1 MKKIYQLINRL
12 YERPLL
18 LCITLSLLL
27 NLVIES
33 LSRRSIIGGFVHL
46 FTHPANFLYNS
57 LIILLTLSLALLI
70 KRRTF
75 ALSLVTFGWLGL
87 GIADCII
94 RGFRTTPLRAVDFR
108 VIKSAISLINIY
120 FNPLELVLIIAA
132 IALVIAGI
140 VYIWI
145 KAPKQRSYSF
155 RGFMMVSIIGIAL
168 ILATDVSAKAG
179 VISTTFEN
187 IANAYENYGFAYCF
201 SRSVVDIGIN
211 KPDGYSEEMVD
222 NISDK
227 IGAEDTAPLETPN
240 IVMLQLE
247 SFFDVARLKNI
258 TFSEDPIPV
267 FHSLLE
273 NNSSG
278 LFKAPVIGAGTANT
292 EFEVITQMS
301 TEFFGA
307 GEYPYTT
314 ILQESTSES
323 VPYNLKELGYTAHA
337 IHNNTGTFYDRN
349 LIYSML
355 GFDTFTSS
363 EYMKDLEET
372 PLGWYK
378 DKVLINSILDALNST
393 DGQDYLYTVSVQGHG
408 KYPTTPVE
416 YDKTISVNSEDLTE
430 GEINAME
437 YYVNQLKEMDS
448 FIENLT
454 KALDSYEEPVV
465 LVLYGDHLPSLNI
478 QDEDL
483 STGDT
488 YTTEY
493 VIWSNFEMEKKDRDL
508 AAWQLSSEVLN
519 RLGIDEGTLTRFHQR
534 EQKEVDYKEML
545 HALQYDMLY
554 GEKYIY
560 NEETI
565 YEPTDLKMGV
575 LDIKLTDYDLEDS
588 SLYVIGENFTEWS
601 RIYVNDDSVET
612 VYIDENTLMAEDI
625 KIEDGDSLSVK
636 QVSKGKEILSS
647 TGSLLYYSDIDVNQ

>member
-1 MKKIYQLINRL
+1 MKKTYQLINRL

-18 LCITLSLLL
+18 FCITLSLLL
-27 NLVIES
+27 NLVIEC
-33 LSRRSIIGGFVHL
+33 LSRRSMVGGFVHL

-75 ALSLVTFGWLGL
+75 ALSIVTLGWLGL

-120 FNPLELVLIIAA
+120 FNPIELVLIIAA
-132 IALVIAGI
+132 IVLVIAGI

-145 KAPKQRSYSF
+145 KAPKQRSYSL
-155 RGFMMVSIIGIAL
+155 RGFMMVSIIGATL
-168 ILATDVSAKAG
+168 IMATDVSAKAG

-187 IANAYENYGFAYCF
+187 IANAYENYGFVYCF

-211 KPDGYSEEMVD
+211 KPEDYSEEMVAS
-222 NISDK
+222 ISDK
-227 IGAEDTAPLETPN
+227 IGDENSTPEKTPN
-240 IVMLQLE
+240 IIMLQLE
-247 SFFDVARLKNI
+247 SFFDVARLNNI
-258 TFSEDPIPV
+258 TFSEDPIPM
-267 FHSLLE
+267 FHYLLD
-273 NNSSG
+273 NYSSG
-278 LFKAPVIGAGTANT
+278 AFKAPVIGAGTANT
-292 EFEVITQMS
+292 EFEVITQMT
-301 TEFFGA
+301 TEYFGS

-378 DKVLINSILDALNST
+378 DKVLIESILNALSST
-393 DGQDYLYTVSVQGHG
+393 DGQDYLYTISVQGHG
-408 KYPTTPVE
+408 KYPTTPLD
-416 YDKTISVNSEDLTE
+416 YHKTISVTSGDLTE
-430 GEINAME
+430 GEVNAME
-437 YYVNQLKEMDS
+437 YYVNQLREMDD
-448 FIENLT
+448 FIKNLT
-454 KALDSYEEPVV
+454 ETLSNYDEPVV

-493 VIWSNFEMEKKDRDL
+493 VIWSNFEMENKDRDL
-508 AAWQLSSEVLN
+508 AAWQLSSEVLD
-519 RLGIDEGTLTRFHQR
+519 RLGIDKGTLTRFHQKT
-534 EQKEVDYKEML
+534 QKEESYKEML

-554 GEKYIY
+554 GKKYIY

-565 YEPTDLKMGV
+565 YEPTELQMGV
-575 LDIKLTDYDLEDS
+575 LDIKLTDYDLGAS
-588 SLYVIGENFTEWS
+588 GLYVSGENFTEWS
-601 RIYVNDDSVET
+601 RIYVNDDPVET
-612 VYIDENTLMAEDI
+612 VYIDENTLMTEDI
-625 KIEDGDSLSVK
+625 KIEDGDSISVK

-647 TGSLLYYSDIDVNQ
+647 THSLLYYSH

>member
-18 LCITLSLLL
+18 FCITLSLLL

-46 FTHPANFLYNS
+46 FAHPANFLYNS

-75 ALSLVTFGWLGL
+75 ALSIVTLGWLGL

-120 FNPLELVLIIAA
+120 FNPLELVLIIIA
-132 IALVIAGI
+132 IALVIVGI

-145 KAPKQRSYSF
+145 KAPKQRTYSF
-155 RGFMMVSIIGIAL
+155 RGFLMVSIIGITL

-187 IANAYENYGFAYCF
+187 IANAYENYGFVYCF

-211 KPDGYSEEMVD
+211 KPEDYSEEMVAS
-222 NISDK
+222 ISNK
-227 IGAEDTAPLETPN
+227 IGDESPTPEKTPN
-240 IVMLQLE
+240 IIMLQLE
-247 SFFDVARLKNI
+247 SFFDVARLKNM

-267 FHSLLE
+267 FHSLLD
-273 NNSSG
+273 NYSSG

-292 EFEVITQMS
+292 EFEVITQMT
-301 TEFFGA
+301 TEYFGS

-378 DKVLINSILDALNST
+378 DKVLIESILNALSST
-393 DGQDYLYTVSVQGHG
+393 DGQDYLYTISVQGHG
-408 KYPTTPVE
+408 KYPTTPVD
-416 YDKTISVNSEDLTE
+416 YNKIISVTSDDLTE

-437 YYVNQLKEMDS
+437 YYVNQLREMDN
-448 FIENLT
+448 FIKELVETLN
-454 KALDSYEEPVV
+454 SYEEPVV

-493 VIWSNFEMEKKDRDL
+493 VIWSNFEMENKNRDL
-508 AAWQLSSEVLN
+508 AAWQLSSEVLD
-519 RLGIDEGTLTRFHQR
+519 RLGIDKGTLTRFHQR
-534 EQKEVDYKEML
+534 TQEQEDYKEML

-554 GEKYIY
+554 GKKYIY
-560 NEETI
+560 NQEAI
-565 YEPTDLKMGV
+565 YEPTELKMGV
-575 LDIKLTDYDLEDS
+575 LDIKLTDYELEAS
-588 SLYVIGENFTEWS
+588 ALYVSGENFTEWS
-601 RIYVNDDSVET
+601 RIYVNDDPVET
-612 VYIDENTLMAEDI
+612 VYIDENTLMTEDI
-625 KIEDGDSLSVK
+625 KIEDGDSISVK

-647 TGSLLYYSDIDVNQ
+647 TSSLLYYSDIKVNY